1 MENLGLGKVLLVEDD
16 EKLAG
21 LIAHFL
27 SQHGFEVRVV
37 HRGDEALAPTVRG
50 SLAFGQLAIDRSCRG
65 VSLGDEKI
73 DLTTMEFELLWLL
86 ASSAGKILSRDD
98 ILNRMRG
105 IAFDG
110 LNRSVDV
117 YISKLRNKLNDN
129 PREPVCIKTIWGKGY
144 LPSPM
149 LRLFLRLYIILAL
162 GLAGAIWLVN
172 YTFDELLPEANETYN
187 REAMRGPAYG
197 LVEQLRPL
205 PAGVAR
211 EARLA
216 ELQQHYGLRLALIAR
231 DAAALTSREQQLLTD
246 GKLVV
251 RGDFMEFITEIDGGA
266 QLLQIK
272 LPVEPRWLYLWAYSL
287 LGLCLAIVLYF
298 WVRPHWRDL
307 EHIRLAAQRFGDN
320 DLGSRILLPRRSS
333 VRELAGHFNQMA
345 ERIEHLIANQREL
358 TNAVSHELRTP
369 IARLSFELDQ
379 LKQEADPR
387 QSRALIGD
395 MYADLGELEDMVS
408 ELLTYA
414 SLERGATQV
423 TRENIEAHSW
433 LDSVIGSVA
442 LEAEAEGVQLSLG
455 TCEVD
460 FIQIEPR
467 FMARAV
473 INLLRNAIRY
483 AEHRVEVSLVKFGS
497 GYEVRVC
504 DDGPGVPED
513 GREKIFQPFMR
524 LDASRDRRTG
534 GFGLGLALVQRVS
547 QWHGGQVQ
555 VLDSQWGGA

>member
-1 MENLGLGKVLLVEDD
+1 
-16 EKLAG
+16 
-21 LIAHFL
+21 
-27 SQHGFEVRVV
+27 
-37 HRGDEALAPTVRG
+37 
-50 SLAFGQLAIDRSCRG
+50 
-65 VSLGDEKI
+65 
-73 DLTTMEFELLWLL
+73 
-86 ASSAGKILSRDD
+86 
-98 ILNRMRG
+98 
-105 IAFDG
+105 
-110 LNRSVDV
+110 
-117 YISKLRNKLNDN
+117 
-129 PREPVCIKTIWGKGY
+129 
-144 LPSPM
+144 M
-149 LRLFLRLYIILAL
+149 LRLFLRLYVILAL

-197 LVEQLRPL
+197 LVEHLRPV
-205 PAGVAR
+205 PEAGRA
-211 EARLA
+211 ARLA
-216 ELQQHYGLRLALIAR
+216 ELQSHYGLHLKLVAR
-231 DAAALTSREQQLLTD
+231 DELKLSSREQQLLAA
-246 GKLVV
+246 GQLVV
-251 RGDFMEFITEIDGGA
+251 RGDFMEFIANIDGGS
-266 QLLQIK
+266 QLLEIK
-272 LPVEPRWLYLWAYSL
+272 LPEEPKWLYLWAYGF

-320 DLGSRILLPRRSS
+320 DLGSRILLPRRST

-345 ERIEHLIANQREL
+345 GRIENLIANQREL

-379 LKQEADPR
+379 LKQQADPR
-387 QSRALIGD
+387 LRGELITD
-395 MYADLGELEDMVS
+395 MYADLGELEEMVS

-423 TRENIEAHSW
+423 TRESIEAHSW

-442 LEAEAEGVQLSLG
+442 LEAEAAGVQLSLR

-483 AEHRVEVSLVKFGS
+483 AERRVEVSLVKFGN

-504 DDGPGVPED
+504 DDGPGVPEE
-513 GREKIFQPFMR
+513 GRAKIFQPFMR

-547 QWHGGQVQ
+547 QWHGGQVE
-555 VLDSQWGGA
+555 VLDSEWGGASFRMTWAYAE

>member
-1 MENLGLGKVLLVEDD
+1 
-16 EKLAG
+16 
-21 LIAHFL
+21 
-27 SQHGFEVRVV
+27 
-37 HRGDEALAPTVRG
+37 
-50 SLAFGQLAIDRSCRG
+50 
-65 VSLGDEKI
+65 
-73 DLTTMEFELLWLL
+73 
-86 ASSAGKILSRDD
+86 
-98 ILNRMRG
+98 
-105 IAFDG
+105 
-110 LNRSVDV
+110 
-117 YISKLRNKLNDN
+117 
-129 PREPVCIKTIWGKGY
+129 
-144 LPSPM
+144 M

-205 PAGVAR
+205 PAGAAR

-555 VLDSQWGGA
+555 VLDSQWGGASFRMTWAYAD

>member
-1 MENLGLGKVLLVEDD
+1 
-16 EKLAG
+16 
-21 LIAHFL
+21 
-27 SQHGFEVRVV
+27 
-37 HRGDEALAPTVRG
+37 
-50 SLAFGQLAIDRSCRG
+50 
-65 VSLGDEKI
+65 
-73 DLTTMEFELLWLL
+73 
-86 ASSAGKILSRDD
+86 
-98 ILNRMRG
+98 
-105 IAFDG
+105 
-110 LNRSVDV
+110 
-117 YISKLRNKLNDN
+117 
-129 PREPVCIKTIWGKGY
+129 
-144 LPSPM
+144 M
-149 LRLFLRLYIILAL
+149 LRLYIRLYIILAL

-187 REAMRGPAYG
+187 REALRGPAYG

-205 PAGVAR
+205 PGDAR
-211 EARLA
+211 AARLS
-216 ELQQHYGLRLALIAR
+216 ELQPHYGLHLKLVQRDDLAL
-231 DAAALTSREQQLLTD
+231 DPRERQLLAA

-251 RGDFMEFITEIDGGA
+251 RGDFMEFIANIDGGP
-266 QLLQIK
+266 QLLNIK
-272 LPVEPRWLYLWAYSL
+272 LPEEPKWLYLWAYCL
-287 LGLCLAIVLYF
+287 LGLSLAIVLYF

-320 DLGSRILLPRRSS
+320 DLGSRILLPRRST

-345 ERIEHLIANQREL
+345 ERIESLIANQREL

-379 LKQEADPR
+379 LKQQTDPR
-387 QSRALIGD
+387 QRSELIAD
-395 MYADLGELEDMVS
+395 MYADLGELEEMVS

-423 TRENIEAHSW
+423 TRERIEAHSW

-442 LEAEAEGVQLSLG
+442 LKAEAAGIQLSLR

-460 FIQIEPR
+460 VIQIEPR

-473 INLLRNAIRY
+473 INLLRNAVRY
-483 AEHRVEVSLVKFGS
+483 AERRVEVSLVKFGS

-504 DDGPGVPED
+504 DDGPGVPEE
-513 GREKIFQPFMR
+513 GRAKIFQPFTR

-555 VLDSQWGGA
+555 VLDSEWGGASFRMTWAYAE

>member
-1 MENLGLGKVLLVEDD
+1 
-16 EKLAG
+16 
-21 LIAHFL
+21 
-27 SQHGFEVRVV
+27 
-37 HRGDEALAPTVRG
+37 
-50 SLAFGQLAIDRSCRG
+50 
-65 VSLGDEKI
+65 
-73 DLTTMEFELLWLL
+73 
-86 ASSAGKILSRDD
+86 
-98 ILNRMRG
+98 
-105 IAFDG
+105 
-110 LNRSVDV
+110 
-117 YISKLRNKLNDN
+117 
-129 PREPVCIKTIWGKGY
+129 
-144 LPSPM
+144 M

-205 PAGVAR
+205 PPGPAR

-216 ELQQHYGLRLALIAR
+216 ELQEHYGLRLGFIDR
-231 DAAALTSREQQLLTD
+231 DAAGLDPREQQLLAD

-266 QLLQIK
+266 QLLEVK

-320 DLGSRILLPRRSS
+320 DLGSRILLPRRST

-423 TRENIEAHSW
+423 TRENIEAQSW

-442 LEAEAEGVQLSLG
+442 LEAEAEGVQLSLR
-455 TCEVD
+455 TCEVE

-513 GREKIFQPFMR
+513 GRERIFQPFTR

-555 VLDSQWGGA
+555 VLDSQWGGASFRMTWAYTDL

>member
-1 MENLGLGKVLLVEDD
+1 
-16 EKLAG
+16 
-21 LIAHFL
+21 
-27 SQHGFEVRVV
+27 
-37 HRGDEALAPTVRG
+37 
-50 SLAFGQLAIDRSCRG
+50 
-65 VSLGDEKI
+65 
-73 DLTTMEFELLWLL
+73 
-86 ASSAGKILSRDD
+86 
-98 ILNRMRG
+98 
-105 IAFDG
+105 
-110 LNRSVDV
+110 
-117 YISKLRNKLNDN
+117 
-129 PREPVCIKTIWGKGY
+129 
-144 LPSPM
+144 M
-149 LRLFLRLYIILAL
+149 LRLYIRLYIILAL

-172 YTFDELLPEANETYN
+172 YTFDELLPEANEVYN
-187 REAMRGPAYG
+187 REALRGPAYG
-197 LVEQLRPL
+197 LVEQLRTL
-205 PAGVAR
+205 QGDAR
-211 EARLA
+211 QVRLD
-216 ELQQHYGLRLALIAR
+216 ELQTHYGLRLRLVQR
-231 DAAALTSREQQLLTD
+231 DALALDEREQKLLASNQ
-246 GKLVV
+246 LVV
-251 RGDFMEFITEIDGGA
+251 RGDFMEFLTGIDGGP
-266 QLLQIK
+266 QLLEIR
-272 LPVEPRWLYLWAYSL
+272 LPEEPKWLYLWAYGF
-287 LGLCLAIVLYF
+287 LGVSLAIVLYF

-320 DLGSRILLPRRSS
+320 DLSSRILLPRRST

-345 ERIEHLIANQREL
+345 ERIESLIANQREL

-379 LKQEADPR
+379 LKQQTDPR
-387 QSRALIGD
+387 QRGELITD
-395 MYADLGELEDMVS
+395 MYADLGELEEMVS

-423 TRENIEAHSW
+423 TREKIEAHSW

-442 LEAEAEGVQLSLG
+442 LEAEAAGIQLSLR

-483 AEHRVEVSLVKFGS
+483 AERRVEVSLVKFGS

-504 DDGPGVPED
+504 DDGPGVPEE
-513 GREKIFQPFMR
+513 GRSKIFQPFMR

-555 VLDSQWGGA
+555 VLDSEWGGASFRMTWAYAE